1 MTIEGINPTGRFSN
15 RVENYVRYRPD
26 YPSEVVK
33 LIGDEMGL
41 NENSVVADVGSGTG
55 IFTKLL
61 LGANCTVYGV
71 EPNAAMRQ
79 AGDEFLKDFPKFKS
93 VDGTSENTNL
103 PAKSV
108 NYITSAQAFH
118 WFDHAKAGREFRRIL
133 SPGGYVV
140 LVWNE
145 RKLDADA
152 FSSDYG
158 RFLIE
163 QGDNYEK
170 IRKSHAHEETIK
182 KFFNDDFTVKS
193 YSNVQT
199 LDYEGLKGRTLSSS
213 YMPTEQDPRFPAMI
227 AALDRIFARHND
239 AGKVKIYYDTKVFY
253 RKF

>member
-1 MTIEGINPTGRFSN
+1 MSVERIHPTGRFSS

-26 YPSEVVK
+26 YPYEIIELMV
-33 LIGDEMGL
+33 GEMGL
-41 NENSVVADVGSGTG
+41 NENSLVADIGSGTG

-71 EPNAAMRQ
+71 EPNRAMRQ

-93 VDGTSENTNL
+93 VNGTAENTNL
-103 PAKSV
+103 PAESID
-108 NYITSAQAFH
+108 YITSAQAFH
-118 WFDHAKAGREFRRIL
+118 WFDPERAKQEFRRIL
-133 SPGGYVV
+133 RPEGYIV

-145 RKLDADA
+145 RKLDADT

-163 QGDNYEK
+163 QGDDYEN
-170 IRKSHAHEETIK
+170 IRKSHAHKATIK

-213 YMPTEQDPRFPAMI
+213 YMPSEQDARFPAMI
-227 AALDRIFARHND
+227 EALGQIFARHND